1 MNKITIAKQI
11 LNIAKDISARH
22 DNYPEDIRMYDSDPR
37 SPFYDYRKH
46 YPKLEFET
54 DLEQAVIR
62 VDSILKND
70 DIIIELNY
78 KKYTFLVE
86 TDLVQQFE
94 IDLGVLNNPS
104 QIKKGELKI
113 YAGQEEIDY
122 LDLNQQQ
129 QKDLIKALKKYLE
142 EDKDYTREYEWA
154 KEKYEQERKYDFDQP
169 DDYDFFNN
177 RFF

>member
-1 MNKITIAKQI
+1 MNKVKIAKEI
-11 LNIAKDISARH
+11 LNIAKEISARG
-22 DNYPEDIRMYDSDPR
+22 DNYPDDIRMYDYDPR
-37 SPFYDYRKH
+37 SPFYEQPKN
-46 YPKLEFET
+46 PKLEFET

-70 DIIIELNY
+70 DIIIELDY
-78 KKYTFLVE
+78 KKYKFLVE
-86 TDLVQQFE
+86 TDLTDQFE
-94 IDLGVLNNPS
+94 IDFGILDNPS

-113 YAGQEEIDY
+113 YTGQEEIDY

-154 KEKYEQERKYDFDQP
+154 KEKYEQEIKFDFDQP
-169 DDYDFFNN
+169 DDYDYPDYDF
-177 RFF
+177 